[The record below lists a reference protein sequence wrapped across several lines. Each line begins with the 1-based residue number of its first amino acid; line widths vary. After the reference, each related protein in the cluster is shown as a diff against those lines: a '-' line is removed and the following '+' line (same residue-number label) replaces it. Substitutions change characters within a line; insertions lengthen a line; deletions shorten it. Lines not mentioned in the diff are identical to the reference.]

1 MNTIPD
7 LTSLLLKNLY
17 RDDKLTGI
25 FNLFARAQFDFMV
38 LLNTDPVQVDPVII
52 IQYSYDFIQIYN
64 VVLTCVFR
72 E

>member
-17 RDDKLTGI
+17 RDDKLAGI

-38 LLNTDPVQVDPVII
+38 LLNTDPG
-52 IQYSYDFIQIYN
+52 
-64 VVLTCVFR
+64 
-72 E
+72 